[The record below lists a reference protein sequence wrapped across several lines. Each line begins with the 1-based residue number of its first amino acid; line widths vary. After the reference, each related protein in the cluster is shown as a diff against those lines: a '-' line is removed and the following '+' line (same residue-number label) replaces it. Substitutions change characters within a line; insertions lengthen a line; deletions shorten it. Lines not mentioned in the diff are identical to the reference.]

1 LSLPDAELSSAL
13 PRPASR
19 LRVLALSVARWFD
32 SWAGAGEIEPGEVR
46 RVDLVRVMPLVF
58 LHLGCLS
65 IFWTGWS
72 LAAVLVAVGLY
83 AFRMFAITGF
93 YHRYFS
99 HASFKAS
106 RPVQLFMAIAGA
118 TCVQR
123 GTLWWA
129 ATHRKHHAHSDQ
141 AGDAHSPRQHG
152 FWWSHLGWL
161 TSRANFPTD
170 LRLVK
175 DLARHPELRFL
186 DRFDTLVPVALAASL
201 YGFGALLERVAPSWG
216 TSGAQMLAWG
226 FFLSTTVVLHA
237 SLSIN
242 SLAHGPGDQPFE
254 TRDDSRNSLWLAL
267 LTFGE
272 GWHNNHHRFP
282 SSARMGMRRREID
295 LTYMGLSIMRR
306 LGLIHDLV
314 PIPARA
320 RAARGGGTGSDQRA
334 A

>member
-1 LSLPDAELSSAL
+1 MSNSSLPASL
-13 PRPASR
+13 PHPVPARRASR
-19 LRVLALSVARWFD
+19 ARVFGLSIVRWFD
-32 SWAGAGEIEPGEVR
+32 SWAGAEEIEPGELR
-46 RVDLVRVMPLVF
+46 RVDFVRVLPLVF

-72 LAAVLVAVGLY
+72 VAAVAVAVLLY

-106 RPVQLFMAIAGA
+106 RPVQLLMAISGA

-129 ATHRKHHAHSDQ
+129 ATHRRHHAHADQ
-141 AGDAHSPRQHG
+141 PGDVHSRRQHG
-152 FWWSHLGWL
+152 FWWCHVGWL
-161 TSRANFPTD
+161 TSRANFPVD

-175 DLARHPELRFL
+175 DLAKHRELRFL
-186 DRFDTLVPVALAASL
+186 DRFDTLVPIALAAAL
-201 YGFGALLERVAPSWG
+201 YGFGALLEAFVPSWG
-216 TSGAQMLAWG
+216 TNGAQMLAWG
-226 FFLSTTVVLHA
+226 FFVSTTVVLHA
-237 SLSIN
+237 SLAIN
-242 SLAHGPGDQPFE
+242 SFAHGPGDKPFE

-267 LTFGE
+267 VTFGE

-282 SSARMGMRRREID
+282 SSAKMGLRRREID
-295 LTYMGLSIMRR
+295 LTYFGLWIMKR

-314 PIPARA
+314 PAPARA
-320 RAARGGGTGSDQRA
+320 RALRSDDQRA